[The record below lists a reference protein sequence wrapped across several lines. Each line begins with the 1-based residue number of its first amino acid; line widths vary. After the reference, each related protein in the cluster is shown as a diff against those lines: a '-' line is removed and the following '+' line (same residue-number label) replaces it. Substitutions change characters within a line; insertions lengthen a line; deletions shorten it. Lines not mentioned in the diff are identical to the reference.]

1 MLPVRLHIIA
11 FDIPYPPDYG
21 GVIDIHFRI
30 RALHA
35 LGIHIVL
42 HCFQYRKPVAPE
54 LLSWCEEVHYYH
66 RPVYRDLLHMRL
78 PYIVASRQHP
88 DLLRNLLLDDAPI
101 LFEGLHTT
109 ALLPHPGL
117 KNRMKMVRMHNIEH
131 HYYQQLA
138 GQENNPLR
146 RAFFHVEAARL
157 NKYEPILD
165 HAQGIA
171 AISLDDEKVLKKK
184 YGERVILLPAFHPHS
199 YVKSLPGIGKYALY
213 HGNLSVAENH
223 KAANCLIREVFSA
236 LDYPLIIA
244 GKNPKA
250 SLVKAAAGY
259 SNIQIISSPDES
271 LLTRHMQD
279 AQVIVLPTFQD
290 TGLKIKLL
298 NSLFLGRHIVA
309 NPMMVSGTGLEE
321 LVNITDG
328 PSAFQ
333 SAVMSCAQQVFT
345 AEDVEKRTA
354 VLFPKFDPLH
364 NARIL
369 AARMG
374 ISSV

>member
-1 MLPVRLHIIA
+1 MVPSRLHIIA

-30 RALHA
+30 RAIHA

-42 HCFQYRKPVAPE
+42 HCFQYRKPIAPE
-54 LLSWCEEVHYYH
+54 LLSWCEAVHYYH

-88 DLLRNLLLDDAPI
+88 DLLWNLLQDDAPI

-109 ALLPHPGL
+109 ALLSHPEL
-117 KNRMKMVRMHNIEH
+117 KNRMKLVRMHNIEH
-131 HYYQQLA
+131 HYYYQLA
-138 GQENNPLR
+138 GQESNPLR

-157 NKYEPILD
+157 KKYEHVLA

-171 AISLDDEKVLKKK
+171 AISPEDEKVLKKE
-184 YGERVILLPAFHPHS
+184 YGDKVFLMPAFHSHS
-199 YVKSLPGIGKYALY
+199 SVKSLPGLGKYALY

-223 KAANCLIREVFSA
+223 KAALYLIREVFSV
-236 LDYPLIIA
+236 LNYPLIIA

-259 SNIQIISSPDES
+259 SNIQIINSPDES
-271 LLTRHMQD
+271 VLTRHMQD

-321 LVNITDG
+321 LVHIAAG
-328 PSAFQ
+328 PATFQ
-333 SAVMSCAQQVFT
+333 SVVMSCAQQVFT
-345 AEDVEKRTA
+345 QEDVEKRTA
-354 VLFPKFDPLH
+354 LLFPKFDPLQ
-364 NARIL
+364 NAKIL

-374 ISSV
+374 IS